1 MPLTKVKINGFRNL
15 SSVSWT
21 PSPHINLITG
31 TNGSGK
37 TSLLEALYVLGSGKS
52 FRVAQVKP
60 LVTFQLDRFSLYG
73 ESLSPERHSMGI
85 EKRLGGDGSIVIDG
99 TRVASASELA
109 ALLPIQHFG
118 LDDFQLFEGG
128 PRIRRRFLDWGVF
141 HVEHHQDAQ
150 LFRRFDRA
158 IKQRN
163 SGLRS
168 GKISRSEQQVWDAEF
183 LKCAEVLDDARRRY
197 LGALMSSYHT
207 LCEEYGDM
215 PYAAALSIQY
225 SPGWDQKLTL
235 ADAMQKPNLVERE
248 RKTGITQAGPH
259 RADLRMVIE
268 GLPARDVLSR
278 GQMKVLGHLL
288 KLAQIRVL
296 VAAGAGDRLPILL
309 LDDLVAELDEQN
321 VIKLLTLVKNF
332 GTQVFLTT
340 LDAKQLPSIKVW
352 AAQAEIKLFHVEH
365 GQLTEQSF
373 QE

>member
-15 SSVSWT
+15 SSVSWQ

-31 TNGSGK
+31 ANGSGK

-60 LVTFQLDRFSLYG
+60 LVTFNADRFSLYG
-73 ESLSPERHSMGI
+73 EALLPDRHSMGI
-85 EKRLGGDGSIVIDG
+85 EKRLAGDGTIVIDG
-99 TRVASASELA
+99 SRAASASELA
-109 ALLPIQHFG
+109 SLLPIQHFG

-141 HVEHHQDAQ
+141 HVEHEQDAQ

-168 GKISRSEQQVWDAEF
+168 GKISRSEQQVWNAEF
-183 LKCAEVLDDARRRY
+183 LKCAESLDEARRRY
-197 LGALMSSYHT
+197 LTALMEAYRV
-207 LCEEYGDM
+207 LCLSYGDM
-215 PYAAALSIQY
+215 PYAEALSIQY
-225 SPGWDQKLTL
+225 SPGWDQKMSL
-235 ADAMQKPNLVERE
+235 ADAMQRPNLIERE

-259 RADLRMVIE
+259 RADLRMMME
-268 GLPARDVLSR
+268 GMPARDLLSR

-288 KLAQIRVL
+288 KLAQIKVL
-296 VAAGAGDRLPILL
+296 VSERSAGRLPILL
-309 LDDLVAELDEQN
+309 LDDLAAELDEGN
-321 VIKLLTLVKNF
+321 VVKLLSLVRNF

-340 LDAKQLPSIKVW
+340 LDAKQLPPVRLW
-352 AAQAEIKLFHVEH
+352 AEQTELKLFHVEH